1 MGHDSHGRVGVAMEM
16 ITQAF
21 QQTFTL
27 QWALYAIPVAFVLS
41 LLVSR
46 IALAP
51 ILAVVAM
58 VAQHSLPIALPMMAK
73 NAPNDTI
80 MTAVSAALQKVDPL
94 VAAMEFVAFIF
105 FIAVFSLT
113 RRDMFRVKPDA

>member
-1 MGHDSHGRVGVAMEM
+1 MRRDSHGRVGVAMEM

-27 QWALYAIPVAFVLS
+27 QWAIYAIPVAFVLS

-46 IALAP
+46 ITVAP

-58 VAQHSLPIALPMMAK
+58 IAQHILPIAMPMMAQK
-73 NAPNDTI
+73 APNDAI
-80 MTAVSAALQKVDPL
+80 MTAVSAAVQKIDPL
-94 VAAMEFVAFIF
+94 VAFMEFIAFVF